1 MTLRALLT
9 RVLEFYESYNAQK
22 PTPTGIF
29 ILVISDSYVIE
40 H

>member
-1 MTLRALLT
+1 MALRASLT
-9 RVLEFYESYNAQK
+9 SVLEFYEGYNAQK

-29 ILVISDSYVIE
+29 ILVINDAYIC